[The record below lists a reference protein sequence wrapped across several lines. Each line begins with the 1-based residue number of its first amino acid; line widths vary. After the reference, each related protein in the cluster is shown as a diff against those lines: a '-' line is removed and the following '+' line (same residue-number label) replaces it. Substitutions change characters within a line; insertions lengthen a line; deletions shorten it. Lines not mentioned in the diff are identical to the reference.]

1 MKSLT
6 LALIATLFV
15 SANVQP
21 VFAAPSDNNT
31 PAAVTEAPVVK
42 EHAVHFFNV
51 RHQLAQKLYGSVEN
65 KSSLVVPTG
74 GHSLNFTDTDNF
86 IITQ

>member
-31 PAAVTEAPVVK
+31 PSAVTEAPVVK
-42 EHAVHFFNV
+42 AHHFFHAK
-51 RHQLAQKLYGSVEN
+51 RELAQKLYGSVDKQTSVAIPN
-65 KSSLVVPTG
+65 G